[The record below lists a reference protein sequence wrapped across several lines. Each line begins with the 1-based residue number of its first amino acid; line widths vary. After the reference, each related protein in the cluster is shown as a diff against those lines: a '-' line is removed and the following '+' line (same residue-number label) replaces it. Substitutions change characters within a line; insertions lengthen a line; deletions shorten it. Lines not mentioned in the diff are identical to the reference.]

1 VINEQNCPNISER
14 NLSRARQFYVATILP
29 LLLDASVFL
38 WRFYQR
44 RYWNEASG
52 RFSALLNNKRLSCD
66 AFGLFAFFM
75 THRQSPSSNYDLPAN
90 STFAANVGS

>member
-1 VINEQNCPNISER
+1 MAVLPASLLER
-14 NLSRARQFYVATILP
+14 G
-29 LLLDASVFL
+29 
-38 WRFYQR
+38 
-44 RYWNEASG
+44 SG